1 MRKIILLSVTF
12 FTIASC
18 FSQKKDFVITDY
30 GAISDGVTNNVTAI
44 QHAIDDANKNGGGR
58 VVVPRGRFLT
68 GVIHLKSNVELF
80 VHEEAVLLASTDRAD
95 YGPSQNASAW
105 IVANNAKNIS
115 IAGKGTID
123 GQCDLLIQDI
133 YKKLKAGDL
142 YDKEWKQYNDW
153 HQRRPSE
160 NNRPRMIDFR
170 NCEGVTIRNIHLQ
183 NGTSWIQ
190 DYRNCTNLIMDSV
203 HVFSN
208 TFLNNDGIDI
218 VDCKNAK
225 ITNCII
231 NAADDGICLKSEDRN
246 RRCENIYVANC
257 KVRSSA
263 SAVKLGTASRGG
275 FKNIVIKNIE
285 VYNTFRSAIAIES
298 VDGGV
303 LEDVAVE
310 HIHAV
315 NTGNAIF
322 IRLGHRNK
330 DSVIS
335 QLRNVFINDVSVEV
349 PKNKP
354 DKGYPMDGPELR
366 VPSKKEDTT
375 VQYPNDAAPWDHFSV
390 DTSSALIPHNIFP
403 SSVTGIPGHPVENV
417 VLQNITIIYDGGGDK
432 SLADFPLDSFKKI
445 PEAATDYPEFS
456 MFGELPAWGLYV
468 RHVNGIALKNIKLVN
483 KKKDYRA
490 ALLVDDTQKADLRNL
505 SVVGAT
511 SLPVLFF
518 NDVKP
523 LALDNIK
530 IPGDRDKTI
539 KINTPPTNK

>member
-1 MRKIILLSVTF
+1 IFFIKISYPQL
-12 FTIASC
+12 
-18 FSQKKDFVITDY
+18 KDFDIIKY
-30 GAISDGVTNNVTAI
+30 GAKADGITNNVDAI

-58 VVVPRGRFLT
+58 VFVPPGKFLT
-68 GVIHLKSNVELF
+68 GVIYIKSNVELF
-80 VHEEAVLLASTDRAD
+80 IDHDAVLLASTDRAD
-95 YGPSQNASAW
+95 YGPSEKASAW
-105 IVANNAKNIS
+105 IVADNAKNIS
-115 IAGKGTID
+115 IKGKGTID
-123 GQCDLLIQDI
+123 GQCDLLIKDI
-133 YKKLKAGDL
+133 YKKLIAGQL
-142 YDKEWKQYNDW
+142 YDREWKQYNDW

-160 NNRPRMIDFR
+160 NNRPRMIEFI
-170 NCEGVTIRNIHLQ
+170 NCTGVAIRNIHLQ

-190 DYRNCTNLIMDSV
+190 AYKNCTDLIMDSV

-218 VDCKNAK
+218 VDCKNVK
-225 ITNCII
+225 ITNCDI

-246 RRCENIYVANC
+246 RRCENIFVADC

-303 LEDVAVE
+303 LEDVDVQD
-310 HIHAV
+310 IHAV

-335 QLRNVFINDVSVEV
+335 QLRNVFINDVTVEV
-349 PKNKP
+349 PKSKP

-375 VQYPNDAAPWDHFSV
+375 VQHPNDTAPWDHFSI
-390 DTSSALIPHNIFP
+390 DTSSALIPHNVFP

-432 SLADFPLDSFKKI
+432 SLADFPLDSFNKI
-445 PEAATDYPEFS
+445 PEAITDYPEFS
-456 MFGELPAWGLYV
+456 MFGELPTWGLYI
-468 RHVNGIALKNIKLVN
+468 RHVKGITLKNIKLVN
-483 KKKDYRA
+483 KKKDYRT
-490 ALLVDDTQKADLRNL
+490 ALLVDDTQKADLQ
-505 SVVGAT
+505 
-511 SLPVLFF
+511 
-518 NDVKP
+518 
-523 LALDNIK
+523 
-530 IPGDRDKTI
+530 
-539 KINTPPTNK
+539 